1 MSLTVSLALLG
12 GALFVALAAHL
23 WWKTRHAS
31 PLYRPFA
38 NTVARQSPEQRLE
51 PTLGDTGDAGTEGG
65 TGSESAEHASGR
77 AEAALGL
84 PRSRKPPPL
93 DALIDAL
100 ASISLENPISGDMAL
115 AHMPSSRRAGTKPMM
130 IEGLDTETGQWQ
142 LPEHGRRYSA
152 FQAGVQLAN
161 RSGAL
166 NEIEYS
172 EFVHKV
178 QAFAE
183 GVGGMADVP
192 DMLEVV
198 ARARELDGFASS
210 ADAQLS
216 LLLQAKGP
224 AWSVPYVQHAAA
236 RHGFVPGALPGR
248 LVLPGAH
255 EGDPPLLVLSFDPQT
270 ALAEDPGAAVTQVQL
285 QLDVA
290 QTPES
295 SEPFPAWHRTATA
308 LCDEM
313 GATAV
318 DEQGVPITLQAFDGI
333 GRELNQLYR
342 RLESREL
349 AAGSVAAR
357 RLFS

>member
-1 MSLTVSLALLG
+1 MSLTFSLALLG
-12 GALFVALAAHL
+12 AALFAGLAAHL

-38 NTVARQSPEQRLE
+38 DTIARQGPDQRLE
-51 PTLGDTGDAGTEGG
+51 PTLGDAGAQGEGG
-65 TGSESAEHASGR
+65 GDGLADHSIVSDGAEPS
-77 AEAALGL
+77 LNL

-100 ASISLENPISGDMAL
+100 ATITPEHPVSGEMAM

-142 LPEHGRRYSA
+142 APDHGRRYTE

-161 RSGAL
+161 RSGPL

-183 GVGGMADVP
+183 GVGGMPDIP

-198 ARARELDGFASS
+198 ARARELDSFAST

-216 LLLQAKGP
+216 LVLRSNGP
-224 AWSVPYVQHAAA
+224 DWSVPYLQHAAG

-248 LVLPGAH
+248 LVLPGGH

-270 ALAEDPGAAVTQVQL
+270 ALADDPQAALSQVTL

-290 QTPES
+290 QTPEA

-318 DEQGVPITLQAFDGI
+318 DEQGVPITLQAFDAI

-342 RLESREL
+342 RLEGRDL
-349 AAGSVAAR
+349 AAGSVGAR

>member
-12 GALFVALAAHL
+12 AALFVGLAAHL

-38 NTVARQSPEQRLE
+38 DTIARGTPTPRVE
-51 PTLGDTGDAGTEGG
+51 PTLGDTTELPPTPGDVEPG
-65 TGSESAEHASGR
+65 
-77 AEAALGL
+77 LGL
-84 PRSRKPPPL
+84 PRSRRPPPL
-93 DALIDAL
+93 DALIDTL
-100 ASISLENPISGDMAL
+100 ATVTPENPVSGELAL
-115 AHMPSSRRAGTKPMM
+115 AHLPTSRRAGTKPMM
-130 IEGLDTETGQWQ
+130 VEGLDTETGEWQ
-142 LPEHGRRYSA
+142 PPAHGRRYTE

-183 GVGGMADVP
+183 GIGAMPDIP

-198 ARARELDGFASS
+198 ARARELDAFASS

-216 LLLQAKGP
+216 LVLRANGADWTVPFVQQAAG
-224 AWSVPYVQHAAA
+224 

-248 LVLPGAH
+248 LVLPSAVD
-255 EGDPPLLVLSFDPQT
+255 GDPPLLVLAFDPQAALDESGT
-270 ALAEDPGAAVTQVQL
+270 AVLRQVTL

-290 QTPES
+290 QTPEAA
-295 SEPFPAWHRTATA
+295 EPFPAWHRTATG
-308 LCDEM
+308 LCDDM
-313 GATAV
+313 NATAV
-318 DEQGVPITLQAFDGI
+318 DEQGVPITLGAFDAI
-333 GRELNQLYR
+333 GHELNQLYR
-342 RLESREL
+342 RLEERGL
-349 AAGSVAAR
+349 AAGSPAAR

>member
-12 GALFVALAAHL
+12 AALFVALAAHL

-38 NTVARQSPEQRLE
+38 DTVARHGPEHRVE
-51 PTLGDTGDAGTEGG
+51 PTLGDGADDAAGAEPGAEGAGHDAAGD
-65 TGSESAEHASGR
+65 
-77 AEAALGL
+77 LGL

-100 ASISLENPISGDMAL
+100 ATIRVEGPVSGEMAL
-115 AHMPSSRRAGTKPMM
+115 AHMPTSRRAGTKPMM
-130 IEGLDTETGQWQ
+130 IEGLDTDTGVWH
-142 LPEHGRRYSA
+142 LPEHGRRYRE

-166 NEIEYS
+166 NEIEFS

-183 GVGGMADVP
+183 GVGGMPDTP

-198 ARARELDGFASS
+198 ARARELDSFASS

-216 LLLQAKGP
+216 LLLRANGP
-224 AWSVPYVQHAAA
+224 AWSVPYLQQAAA

-270 ALAEDPGAAVTQVQL
+270 ALAEDPSAAVSQVSL

-342 RLESREL
+342 RLDSRDL